1 MFLPFISQLISRQ
14 AASGAVGEELATREN
29 STPYREIRPSTAM
42 PPPQLPRL
50 MAPALPHQT
59 SQGSSTRSI
68 PPSSSSLTSPS
79 NMSSRPTWP
88 GQRSRV
94 SSTLHSHSYSANQS
108 QQPRSARPSTETTGQ
123 ANTFTPVPPSPATER
138 QRSTNGT
145 QPQLP
150 IRTPKLPA
158 RAITAQCRPHRYCQ
172 PCGINKPPRAH
183 HCKTCDTVRLCLFC
197 EIWMKRAHEG
207 DSVVC
212 VEI

>member
-1 MFLPFISQLISRQ
+1 MCSLPSISQLISRQ
-14 AASGAVGEELATREN
+14 PTSVSEELAMREN
-29 STPYREIRPSTAM
+29 STPYREIRTSTTM

-50 MAPALPHQT
+50 PAPALPHQT

-68 PPSSSSLTSPS
+68 PPSPSLTSPP
-79 NMSSRPTWP
+79 NHSSRPTWP

-94 SSTLHSHSYSANQS
+94 SSTLHSHSHSANQS

-138 QRSTNGT
+138 QHSANGT

-183 HCKTCDTVRLCLFC
+183 HCKTCDTVRFCLSRD
-197 EIWMKRAHEG
+197 IWMKRAHEG
-207 DSVVC
+207 DLC
-212 VEI
+212 VPVL